1 MGIYMNA
8 SKKIIIYGAG
18 AIGTSVAA
26 WLAPVYPQ
34 LFLLARGD
42 HARAIKSNGCAIY
55 RRSGPKSTV
64 PINVIEDLAEQPD
77 AEIVIITVKNYDL
90 EAAAQDIKVKHPV
103 EALILGFQNGV
114 ENQTVL
120 PKYFQK
126 VIYGVV
132 SYNAWRD
139 EPGVIGYYSKG
150 PVILG
155 TLNNELQAELREIK
169 SILGQVMSVTV
180 SSHIQGVAYN
190 KLILNLSNAIMGL
203 LGQRSRTFR
212 DVDKVRRIMIGVITE
227 GNRVL
232 HQAGIRPKSGGIL
245 PPIWVMLLLFKMPG
259 FLSNRLF
266 RTFFGGP
273 GISSMAQDLWIKRQS
288 QTEIDTLTGFIVDLA
303 KAHNLNAPL
312 NEKILDLCKSKFSD
326 PNFQPIDENDLY
338 EILFPTRP
346 A

>member
-1 MGIYMNA
+1 
-8 SKKIIIYGAG
+8 
-18 AIGTSVAA
+18 
-26 WLAPVYPQ
+26 
-34 LFLLARGD
+34 
-42 HARAIKSNGCAIY
+42 
-55 RRSGPKSTV
+55 
-64 PINVIEDLAEQPD
+64 LAEQLD

-90 EAAAQDIKVKHPV
+90 EAAAQDIKGKLPV
-103 EALILGFQNGV
+103 EPLILGFQNGV
-114 ENQTVL
+114 ENQSLL

-139 EPGVIGYYSKG
+139 GPGVIGYYSKG

-155 TLNNELQAELREIK
+155 TLNNELQAELREMK
-169 SILGQVMSVTV
+169 LILGRVMSVTV

-190 KLILNLSNAIMGL
+190 KLILNLNNAILGL
-203 LGQRSRTFR
+203 LGQRSRAFR
-212 DVDKVRRIMIGVITE
+212 DINKVRRMMTAVIVE

-232 HQAGIRPKSGGIL
+232 RQAGIRPKSAGML
-245 PPIWVMLLLFKMPG
+245 PPIWVFVLLFKMPG

-273 GISSMAQDLWIKRQS
+273 GISSMAQDLWIKQQS

-303 KAHNLNAPL
+303 KSNNLNAPL
-312 NEKILDLCKSKFSD
+312 NEKILELCQSKFSD
-326 PNFQPIDENDLY
+326 PNFQPMDEKDLY
-338 EILFPTRP
+338 KILYPSKS